1 MTGGPG
7 DSTAATGIRERL
19 RRLVADALGRPEAA
33 TTLPLDERLSELG
46 MTSIKMVVLMLAL
59 EREFDLTI
67 PQADITPENLRSV
80 ASVEAMVTRL
90 LGARNG

>member
-1 MTGGPG
+1 MTSGPG
-7 DSTAATGIRERL
+7 DSTAATGIRGRL
-19 RRLVADALGRPEAA
+19 RRLVADALGRPEAVA
-33 TTLPLDERLSELG
+33 TLPLDERLSELG

-90 LGARNG
+90 LRARNG

>member
-1 MTGGPG
+1 MSDGAG
-7 DSTAATGIRERL
+7 DRAAATGIRERL
-19 RRLVADALGRPEAA
+19 LRLVAEALGRPEAA
-33 TTLPLDERLSELG
+33 ATLPLDERLSELG

-67 PQADITPENLRSV
+67 PQADITPQNLRSV
-80 ASVEAMVTRL
+80 ATVEALVTRL